1 MFVEQGPEIKR
12 DVYDALLFEHE
23 LVVKPDFTAGFVE
36 EALRLVTMVS
46 HAQMLE
52 LCMDQLGRDQLTLS
66 SMGSTLEELKR
77 RIDLA
82 AEKFGKQVDL
92 LAEVRDAPK
101 EKN

>member
-1 MFVEQGPEIKR
+1 MFIEQGLAIKK

-23 LVVKPDFTAGFVE
+23 LDVQPDFTAGFVE

-52 LCMDQLGRDQLTLS
+52 LCLDQMGKGQLTLT
-66 SMGSTLEELKR
+66 SMGSTLGELTK

-92 LAEVRDAPK
+92 LAEVRDAPE